1 LATGMVL
8 DPSWTQ
14 DHHFVASMPF
24 DKVPMTSAAVVSAF
38 RVRLA

>member
-1 LATGMVL
+1 MATESAL
-8 DPSWTQ
+8 NPQ
-14 DHHFVASMPF
+14 DHNFVPGMPF